1 MTRHLLA
8 LAITLALPATARA
21 QSADTTRYE
30 IAFPNAVHHEAEVT
44 VEFRGVPAGPLELR
58 MSRSSPGRYA
68 LHEFAKNVYAVRAAD
83 SRGRA
88 LTITRPNPHQWNV
101 SGHDGTVVMKYTLF
115 GDRVD
120 GTYTAIDGTHA
131 HLNMPAT
138 FMWARGFGSRPIR
151 ITFRPVRPDW
161 KVATQ
166 LAPTSDPLSF
176 TAPHLQY
183 FMDSPTELSAHDVRS
198 WTAGEGASAQ
208 TIRFALHHAGTPAE
222 LDSFADR
229 VKRVVAE
236 QAAMW
241 GELPRFDV
249 GTYTFI
255 ADYLP
260 YANGD
265 GMEHRNS
272 TVVTSSRPL
281 SAPGFGLLGTV
292 SHEFFHAWNVERIR
306 PESLE
311 PFDFEE
317 ANMSGELWLAE
328 GFTSY
333 YDDLFI
339 RRAGIMTLDQYAEA
353 LSGGVDFVINAPGR
367 RFFSPVEMSMQAPFV
382 DAAASIDPQNR
393 ANTFISYYTWGAVL
407 GLALDLDIR
416 ARFAGKSLDDFMRLL
431 WTRHGRTER
440 PYTLGDVESALAEVT
455 TADYAAA
462 IFRRYI
468 NGRDVPP
475 LDTLLARAGLA
486 LRPTRPGKVWLG
498 PVGLN
503 EQDSTL
509 AVVSSPTIGS
519 PLYAAG
525 IERGDRLVS
534 VAGRALVTSADL
546 DAALSDRKAGAVVPA
561 VIIGRE
567 GRKEVPITLA
577 EDFTLE
583 VVTFEKAG
591 RPVTRAIER
600 FRLGWMAPRAK

>member
-101 SGHDGTVVMKYTLF
+101 SGHDGTVVVKYTLF

-176 TAPHLQY
+176 TAPHFQY

-198 WTAGEGASAQ
+198 WIAGEGAGAQ

-486 LRPTRPGKVWLG
+486 LRPARPGKVWLG

-534 VAGRALVTSADL
+534 LAGRALVTSADL

>member
-176 TAPHLQY
+176 TAPHFQY

-198 WTAGEGASAQ
+198 WIAGEGAGAQ

-486 LRPTRPGKVWLG
+486 LRPARPGKVWLG

-534 VAGRALVTSADL
+534 LAGRALVTSADL

>member
-198 WTAGEGASAQ
+198 WTAGEGAGAQ

-222 LDSFADR
+222 LDGFADR

-486 LRPTRPGKVWLG
+486 LRPARPGKVWLG

-525 IERGDRLVS
+525 IERGDRLVTL
-534 VAGRALVTSADL
+534 AGRALVTSADL